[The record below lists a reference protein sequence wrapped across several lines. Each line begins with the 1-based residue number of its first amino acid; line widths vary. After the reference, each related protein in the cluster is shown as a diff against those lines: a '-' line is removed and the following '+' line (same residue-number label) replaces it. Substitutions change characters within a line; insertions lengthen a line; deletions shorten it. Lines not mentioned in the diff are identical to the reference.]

1 MTATATKEPQ
11 QDRTYG
17 HWRLGRR
24 PGLWGLDPVGTAL
37 AFAFMVLAAAMLAV
51 STVVAFWVAVLGFV
65 VLAPLMI
72 RVNGRTGLQ
81 VISTRIAWWAGT
93 SRRQHIYV
101 SGVASRVSEAHRLPG
116 ILARSVVY
124 EVETGRHGPVA
135 VVVVPQS
142 RHYTMTLRCETDGM
156 DLVDRAVID
165 TRVARLAAWLSALCR
180 EPMLTQAQ
188 ITVETTPDPGT
199 RLAEEVAATTRPD
212 APALARQVLD
222 EVVRRYPAG
231 SAQVDTRVS
240 LTFTPPPGQA
250 WKPELMCREVAARLP
265 HLYAG
270 LTGTGASG
278 IRPMT
283 AADLAATMR
292 ACYDPAAA
300 LELARDHDVV
310 LDWTQCGPVAA
321 KETWDAYRHDSG
333 VSRTWGMVEA
343 PRGTVFASTFSRLTE
358 PDPELLRKRV
368 SLIYRPI
375 SPGEAARLVERDKR
389 DAYFTAGKKHR
400 ASARDSVDVAAAEQ
414 TAAEEARGA
423 GVVRFTVLVTATVA
437 EETDLVEA
445 ERIVRARA
453 GEARLHLRRMS
464 GSQAAAFT
472 AGLPAGVVL
481 PTHASIPF

>member
-1 MTATATKEPQ
+1 VTATTSKEPEE
-11 QDRTYG
+11 RTYG

-37 AFAFMVLAAAMLAV
+37 AFGFMVLAASMLAV
-51 STVVAFWVAVLGFV
+51 STVVALWVAITGLV
-65 VLAPLMI
+65 VLAPLMVRI
-72 RVNGRTGLQ
+72 AGRTGLQ
-81 VISTRIAWWAGT
+81 VLSARLAWWWGT
-93 SRRQHIYV
+93 SRRRHIYV
-101 SGVASRVSEAHRLPG
+101 SGIASRVSEAHRLPG
-116 ILARSVVY
+116 ILARSLLY
-124 EVETGRHGPVA
+124 EVETGRHGPIA

-165 TRVARLAAWLSALCR
+165 ARVARLAAWLSALCR
-180 EPMLTQAQ
+180 EPMLAQAQ
-188 ITVETTPDPGT
+188 ITIETTPDPGT
-199 RLAEEVAATTRPD
+199 RLAEEVASTTRPD

-222 EVVRRYPAG
+222 EVVYRYPAG

-250 WKPELMCREVAARLP
+250 WKPEVMCREVAARLP

-270 LTGTGASG
+270 LTGTGVSG

-292 ACYDPAAA
+292 ACYDPGAA
-300 LELARDHDVV
+300 LELARDHDTVIA
-310 LDWTQCGPVAA
+310 WEQAGPVAA
-321 KETWDAYRHDSG
+321 KETWDSYRHDTG

-343 PRGTVFASTFSRLTE
+343 PRGTMFASTYSRLTE

-368 SLIYRPI
+368 SLIYRPYA
-375 SPGEAARLVERDKR
+375 PGEAARLVERDKR

-400 ASARDSVDVAAAEQ
+400 ATARDSVDVAAAEQ

-437 EETDLVEA
+437 DEAQLGEA
-445 ERIVRARA
+445 ERIIKARA
-453 GEARLHLRRMS
+453 GEARLHLRSMN

-481 PTHASIPF
+481 PVHASIPF